1 MEISVKCL
9 RLLKEFVYWMLDE
22 TLTNWFIIKNKKM
35 VYNQIY
41 NILGLYKDTCNIQ
54 SPVILLY
61 VHSESYRK
69 V

>member
-1 MEISVKCL
+1 M
-9 RLLKEFVYWMLDE
+9 LKVAKKNFVYWMLDE

-41 NILGLYKDTCNIQ
+41 NILGLYKDTHVI
-54 SPVILLY
+54 SRVAVILLY

>member
-1 MEISVKCL
+1 MLKVK
-9 RLLKEFVYWMLDE
+9 KNFVYWMLDE

-41 NILGLYKDTCNIQ
+41 NILGLYKDTHVI
-54 SPVILLY
+54 SESFVILLY